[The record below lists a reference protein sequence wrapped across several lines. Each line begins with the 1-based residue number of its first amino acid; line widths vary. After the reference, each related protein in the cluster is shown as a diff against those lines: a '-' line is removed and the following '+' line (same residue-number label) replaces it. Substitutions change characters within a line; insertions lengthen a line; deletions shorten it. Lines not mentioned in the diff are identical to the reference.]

1 MPTSFKMFIYLPT
14 VLRQACW
21 HWFIFDEL
29 HSLISTHF
37 ELLTNLNPSWQ
48 EQKYD
53 PLVFMQECWQPA
65 LLWAHSSM
73 SRHDFLLKNNMQIV
87 IRNEVDLRACHYVF
101 GFKHITCKTWNNSY
115 RILCIFFA
123 FLWKMQV
130 YSTLSVWFTLVTN
143 KRMLDQAFSLRP
155 ADIPHSMML
164 IQ

>member
-1 MPTSFKMFIYLPT
+1 MLIYLPT

-37 ELLTNLNPSWQ
+37 ELLTSLNPSRH

-65 LLWAHSSM
+65 FCWAHSSM
-73 SRHDFLLKNNMQIV
+73 SRHDFLLKNNKQIV
-87 IRNEVDLRACHYVF
+87 IRNEVDFRACLYVYGSKYF
-101 GFKHITCKTWNNSY
+101 ICKTWNTAY
-115 RILCIFFA
+115 RILYNLFA
-123 FLWKMQV
+123 FLWEMKV

-155 ADIPHSMML
+155 ADIL